1 MDINKK
7 QLIGSLIII
16 AAIALFFTLFF
27 AVKYSDSGNIVKVK
41 AGDNFT
47 ITLES
52 NITTGYKWK
61 IARPLDTRLLK
72 LLGSKSVAPE
82 NIRIGAPGKEE
93 WVFKAI
99 RHGKTI
105 VSFDYT
111 RPWEEG
117 APAAGSE
124 DFFIIIDR

>member
-1 MDINKK
+1 MNKK

-16 AAIALFFTLFF
+16 VAIVLFFTLFF
-27 AVKYSDSGNIVKVK
+27 AVKYSDNGNVIK
-41 AGDNFT
+41 ARAGNDFT

-52 NITTGYKWK
+52 NMTTGYKWK
-61 IARPLDTRLLK
+61 IARPLDTKLLK
-72 LLGSKSVAPE
+72 LLDSKYIPPE
-82 NIRIGAPGKEE
+82 TELIGAAGKEE

-99 RHGKTI
+99 RRGKTI

-111 RPWEEG
+111 RPWEKEV
-117 APAAGSE
+117 PAARSE